1 MKTKLLLISLPLAIV
16 AIGNS
21 AFKQQNRLEFAQLPE
36 TNEVNKLRTINYT
49 AFKPGEVLEYRLHYG
64 VIDAGTARLEVKSS
78 KLNVSGR
85 EVLHIVGT
93 GQSRGAFDWFYK
105 VRDKYET
112 FIDEKGVFP
121 WLFVRRVNEGG
132 YKINQDY
139 KFLQAQKKVDNGK
152 GDMFDVPEGIQD
164 MLSAFYYARTLDFS
178 DAKIGDIFTIS
189 AFVDDE
195 VFPLKIKY
203 GGIETIKVGK
213 TNFNCMKFHP
223 VVQQGRIFSK
233 EDDLTAWITND
244 KNKIPVMAQAKVLVG
259 SIKMEITNY
268 EGVANPMAIVSKK

>member
-1 MKTKLLLISLPLAIV
+1 MKTKWLLISLPVVIV
-16 AIGNS
+16 AIGTS
-21 AFKQQNRLEFAQLPE
+21 AFKQQNRLEFAQTPQ
-36 TNEVNKLRTINYT
+36 NDEVNKLRTINYA

-64 VIDAGTARLEVKSS
+64 VVDAGTARLEVKNST
-78 KLNVSGR
+78 LNVSGR
-85 EVLHIVGT
+85 EVLHVVGT

-105 VRDKYET
+105 VRDRYET
-112 FIDEKGVFP
+112 YMDAKGVFP

-139 KFLQAQKKVDNGK
+139 KFFQAQNKVDNGK
-152 GDMFDVPEGIQD
+152 GDTFEVPEGIQD
-164 MLSAFYYARTLDFS
+164 MLSAFYYARTIDFS
-178 DAKIGDIFTIS
+178 SAKVGDIYTIP

-203 GGIETIKVGK
+203 SGIEKIKVGK
-213 TNFNCMKFHP
+213 EYFECMKFHP

-244 KNKIPVMAQAKVLVG
+244 KNKIPVLAQAKVLVG
-259 SIKMEITNY
+259 SIKMEITKY

>member
-1 MKTKLLLISLPLAIV
+1 MKTKWLLISLPVAIV
-16 AIGNS
+16 AIGTS
-21 AFKQQNRLEFAQLPE
+21 AFKQQNRLDFAQTPQ
-36 TNEVNKLRTINYT
+36 NDEVNKLRTINYA

-64 VIDAGTARLEVKSS
+64 VVDAGTARLEVKNST
-78 KLNVSGR
+78 LNVSGR
-85 EVLHIVGT
+85 EVLHVVGT

-105 VRDKYET
+105 VRDRYET
-112 FIDEKGVFP
+112 YMDAKGVFP

-139 KFLQAQKKVDNGK
+139 KFFQAQNKVDNGK
-152 GDMFDVPEGIQD
+152 GNTFEVPEGVQD
-164 MLSAFYYARTLDFS
+164 MLSAFYYARTIDFS
-178 DAKIGDIFTIS
+178 SAKVGDIYTIP

-203 GGIETIKVGK
+203 GGIEKIKVGK
-213 TNFNCMKFHP
+213 EYFECMKFHP

-244 KNKIPVMAQAKVLVG
+244 KNKIPVLAQAKVLVG
-259 SIKMEITNY
+259 SIKMEITKY